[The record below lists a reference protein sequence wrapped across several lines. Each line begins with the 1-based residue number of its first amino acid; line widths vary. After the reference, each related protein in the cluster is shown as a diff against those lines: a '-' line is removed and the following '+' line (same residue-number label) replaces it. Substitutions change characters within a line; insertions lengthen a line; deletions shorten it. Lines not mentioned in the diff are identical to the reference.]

1 MPKHMHQLKLRRTI
15 FVNLSTLVIFLSL
28 FSARLAAEQITKIIA
43 KVNNQAITS
52 KDLDD
57 YCEVVKYQ
65 LSDQAQ
71 DISCANKEFKKKAL
85 ERLMDDKLILDE
97 AKNEKIEIPLAA
109 IDSRLGK
116 MISAYPSREEFEKS
130 LQAKGLNITLLK
142 ERIKEQ
148 ILMRAI
154 IEKYVKFFISVSPQ
168 EVSSYYRDNRD
179 QFRSL
184 ARYVFYVAK
193 AEDKKTLESM
203 SQLIKG
209 KGIIEASQE
218 HKGILNKIE
227 ANKDELRAEFVEI
240 LESLA
245 QGKYKVETIDE
256 SFYLIYL
263 DEEPETF
270 QLSLVEAKEAIYA
283 YLWES
288 KFKVRFAEW
297 VDKLKEKSVRENYYE

>member
-1 MPKHMHQLKLRRTI
+1 MQQPKLRWTI
-15 FVNLSTLVIFLSL
+15 IAAVCILVIFLAL
-28 FSARLAAEQITKIIA
+28 FSARLQAEQITKIIA

-65 LSDQAQ
+65 LSGQAQ
-71 DISCANKEFKKKAL
+71 DVSCANQEFKKKAL

-179 QFRSL
+179 QFHSL
-184 ARYVFYVAK
+184 ARYVFYIAK
-193 AEDKKTLESM
+193 TEDKKTLKKM
-203 SQLIKG
+203 SQLIKS
-209 KGIIEASQE
+209 KGVIEASQE

-227 ANKDELRAEFVEI
+227 ANKDELRTEFVEI
-240 LESLA
+240 LEGLA
-245 QGKYKVETIDE
+245 KGKCEIETIDE

-270 QLSLVEAKEAIYA
+270 QLSLVESKEAIYA

-288 KFKVRFAEW
+288 KFKGRFAEW
-297 VDKLKEKSVRENYYE
+297 VGKLKEKSVMKNYYE